1 MSDATVAVPAA
12 ASSPAGRMPFVAL
25 AVGVAIVAWASI
37 LIRYALDAGA
47 SPLAI
52 AALRMTIAAA
62 ALAPFAW
69 PRLRVEGPRLT
80 RSDRRTMLVC
90 GIVLAAHFATWI
102 SSLAYTSVASS
113 AVLVTTNPVWVGVLS
128 WLVLRERPRASM
140 IAGIALAMA
149 GSAAV
154 FLADDP
160 AAGQASD
167 PVLGNSLA
175 LVGALAASIYLLL
188 GRRLRD
194 RVSLLLYVWIV
205 YAVAAAA
212 LLVIAIAA
220 GETLWLSLPAL
231 ACIAGLA
238 LGPQLLGHTAFN
250 YALRHLA
257 APVVAVA
264 ILGEPVGSA
273 ILAWLL
279 FGEAVGP
286 GQLAGFGLLL
296 AGIALAA
303 LGESRAA
310 AHGESRT
317 AGHGPH
323 PAAPDDP
330 HSPAGTVGNT
340 PAPAPAAGDPK

>member
-1 MSDATVAVPAA
+1 MSDTTIAVPAA
-12 ASSPAGRMPFVAL
+12 ASPAGRMPFAVLAL
-25 AVGVAIVAWASI
+25 GVCVVAWASI

-62 ALAPFAW
+62 VLAPFAW

-80 RSDRRTMLVC
+80 RADRRTMIVC
-90 GIVLAAHFATWI
+90 GVVLAAHFATWI

-167 PVLGNSLA
+167 PLPGNVLA

-205 YAVAAAA
+205 YAVAAAT
-212 LLVIAIAA
+212 LLVIAIVA

-303 LGESRAA
+303 LGESRAGA
-310 AHGESRT
+310 
-317 AGHGPH
+317 
-323 PAAPDDP
+323 PAAAPAP
-330 HSPAGTVGNT
+330 HSRAPRADDTS
-340 PAPAPAAGDPK
+340 APAPAAGDPK